1 MLSHHRITTSSIDDS
16 LLAGLPAVQC
26 EAITAHHE
34 ALLNAIM
41 RREPSTVAS
50 ILAEPSPVPLVH
62 VTFGT
67 ENGTFGLTALHH
79 AVNFANPT
87 ACRLLIEAGARLNA
101 KAFIRNDGPFTPL
114 DWARIALENPALPTG
129 TAKRMK
135 EATRLLERASDDQ
148 GTDAEMMQVSV
159 NHDQRRGK
167 VIVSVVNKHTGDVL
181 NYGRARLA
189 SDRAMNMPAVMRGV
203 VELMTGEKPDEN
215 VMIMAV
221 EAGAVLN

>member
-1 MLSHHRITTSSIDDS
+1 MSLITPSSLDDTLSS
-16 LLAGLPAVQC
+16 LPQAQ
-26 EAITAHHE
+26 HE
-34 ALLNAIM
+34 AFTARHDALLDAISQCKNAV
-41 RREPSTVAS
+41 VAS
-50 ILAEPSPVPLVH
+50 ILVEPSPVPLVH

-79 AVNFANPT
+79 AINFANPT

-114 DWARIALENPALPTG
+114 DWARIALENPALPAV
-129 TAKRMK
+129 TAKRIK

-148 GTDAEMMQVSV
+148 GTDAETMQASV
-159 NHDQRRGK
+159 NQRHGK

-181 NYGRARLA
+181 NYGRARVA

-203 VELMTGEKPDEN
+203 VELMTGEEPDEN
-215 VMIMAV
+215 VMVMAV
-221 EAGAVLN
+221 EAGTVVT